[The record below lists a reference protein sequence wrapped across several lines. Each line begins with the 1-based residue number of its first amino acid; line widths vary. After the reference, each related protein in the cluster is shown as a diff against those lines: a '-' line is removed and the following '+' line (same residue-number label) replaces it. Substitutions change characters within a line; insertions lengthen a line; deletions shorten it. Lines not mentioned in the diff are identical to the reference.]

1 MENRSMGGVDIDS
14 YREYMKSNLDGLLL
28 RNDSPSIDD
37 IVADISDDEDFCSSV
52 DPLEYKEFVNA

>member
-1 MENRSMGGVDIDS
+1 MENRTMGGVDIES

-37 IVADISDDEDFCSSV
+37 IVADISEDEEFCSSV
-52 DPLEYKEFVNA
+52 DPSEYKEFINA

>member
-1 MENRSMGGVDIDS
+1 MENRTMGGVDIDS
-14 YREYMKSNLDGLLL
+14 YREYMKSDLDGLLL